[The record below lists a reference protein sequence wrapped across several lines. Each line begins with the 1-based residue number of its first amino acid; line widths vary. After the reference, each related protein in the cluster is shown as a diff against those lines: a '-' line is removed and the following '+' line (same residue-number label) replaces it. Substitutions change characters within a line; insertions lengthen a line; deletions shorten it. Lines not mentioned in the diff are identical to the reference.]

1 MSGAASRQHGNG
13 ERKHNLDHVIKK
25 HAPWAQMWVG
35 PDSLTVSALV
45 EASDQVIT

>member
-1 MSGAASRQHGNG
+1 MSGAQADSMETARDKN
-13 ERKHNLDHVIKK
+13 NLDHVIKK
-25 HAPWAQMWVG
+25 HAQWAQMWVG